1 MNNNE
6 STELSELDEEIIALV
21 EDFPKMS
28 ETDKNVLKLIKTLN
42 GLQD

>member
-6 STELSELDEEIIALV
+6 STELSELDKEIIALV
-21 EDFPKMS
+21 EEHPKM
-28 ETDKNVLKLIKTLN
+28 TKVDKNVLKLIKTLN

>member
-6 STELSELDEEIIALV
+6 STESEELDKEIIALV
-21 EDFPKMS
+21 EDLPKMS
-28 ETDKNVLKLIKTLN
+28 EVDKNVLKLIKTLN

>member
-6 STELSELDEEIIALV
+6 STELSELDKEIIALV
-21 EDFPKMS
+21 EDLPKM
-28 ETDKNVLKLIKTLN
+28 TDLDKNVLKLINTLN